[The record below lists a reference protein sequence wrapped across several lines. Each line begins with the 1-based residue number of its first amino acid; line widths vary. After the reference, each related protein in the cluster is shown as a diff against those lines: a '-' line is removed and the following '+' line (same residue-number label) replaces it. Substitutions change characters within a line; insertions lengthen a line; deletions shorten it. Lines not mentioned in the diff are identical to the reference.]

1 MGEGNSKKART
12 YIKIASVFM
21 LVVDFC
27 VAFSVIIYKDSF
39 SHLFTNNEA
48 VLLLLKPV
56 FDTMSILLV
65 VGGSAIVLS
74 GALRGLGLQTE
85 AAWIILISQ
94 YGCSIPSGYVFAI
107 VMGHGLRGIWQGII
121 LGNCLQSLLYY
132 YVLAYRLNWDLK
144 AIEISTKMRSQKSQ
158 EEASSDR

>member
-1 MGEGNSKKART
+1 
-12 YIKIASVFM
+12 M

-39 SHLFTNNEA
+39 SHLFTNNDA

-94 YGCSIPSGYVFAI
+94 YGCSIPSGYVFSI
-107 VMGHGLRGIWQGII
+107 VMGQGLRGIW
-121 LGNCLQSLLYY
+121 
-132 YVLAYRLNWDLK
+132 
-144 AIEISTKMRSQKSQ
+144 
-158 EEASSDR
+158 